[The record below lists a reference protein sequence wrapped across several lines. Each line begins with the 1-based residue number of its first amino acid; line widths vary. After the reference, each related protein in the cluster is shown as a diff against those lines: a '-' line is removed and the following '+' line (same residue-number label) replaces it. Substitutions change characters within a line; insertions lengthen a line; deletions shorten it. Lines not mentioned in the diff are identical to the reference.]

1 MPCIGE
7 KMNINR
13 KVEFRKIRNALSQ
26 FDMASGEDYC
36 VLNMD
41 SLEALKRIPEQSIGL
56 ILTDP
61 PYHTT
66 KKRNIVND
74 TAFKEDDDFI
84 HWISNYVNEW
94 KRILRPNGSLFM
106 FCSSEM
112 SARLEVLLSNSFNI
126 LSSIVWTKPNEPGF
140 DGWKQKMRKES
151 LRQWYAHTERII
163 FAEPAF
169 TGNLGR
175 SYFANFLKQ
184 QRRIVGISTHDLAEK
199 TGFYGNVNH
208 GGTISNWEAGRNI
221 PNKEQYQKIVNVFL
235 SSKKIKFMPEYE
247 NIIRPFNVN
256 ADVEFTDVWNFP
268 SVRPYNGKHP
278 AEKPLDMLKHAIK
291 ATTYENDIVLD
302 CFAGSGSTGLA
313 AISLGRKSIL
323 IEIDPIWAK
332 TIDAK
337 MKKIRYFDIVN
348 ASNRDF
354 SVPAQQPT
362 LFQNF
367 I

>member
-1 MPCIGE
+1 
-7 KMNINR
+7 
-13 KVEFRKIRNALSQ
+13 
-26 FDMASGEDYC
+26 
-36 VLNMD
+36 
-41 SLEALKRIPEQSIGL
+41 
-56 ILTDP
+56 
-61 PYHTT
+61 
-66 KKRNIVND
+66 
-74 TAFKEDDDFI
+74 
-84 HWISNYVNEW
+84 
-94 KRILRPNGSLFM
+94 M

-112 SARLEVLLSNSFNI
+112 LARLEVLLSNSFNI

-169 TGNLGR
+169 SGNLGR

-184 QRRIVGISTHDLAEK
+184 QRKIVGISTHDLAEK
-199 TGFYGNVNH
+199 TGFYGRVNH

-221 PNKEQYQKIVNVFL
+221 PNKEQYQKIVDVFL
-235 SSKKIKFMPEYE
+235 LSKKIKFMPEYE
-247 NIIRPFNVN
+247 NIIRPFNVS
-256 ADVEFTDVWNFP
+256 ADVEFTDVWNFS

-323 IEIDPIWAK
+323 IEIDTVWAK
-332 TIDAK
+332 TINAK
-337 MKKIRYFDIVN
+337 MKKIRYFNIAK

-354 SVPAQQPT
+354 SLPAQQPT